1 MGSNYSVNITKIYGI
16 NRMQQPFNYSVDY
29 LKRAAFV
36 DELNNCL
43 KVLGGDDI
51 TPEIQDVIKYLESR
65 VKEIDNK
72 YKMAA

>member
-1 MGSNYSVNITKIYGI
+1 
-16 NRMQQPFNYSVDY
+16 MQQEHNYSVDY

-43 KVLGGDDI
+43 KVLNEDDI
-51 TPEIQDVIKYLESR
+51 TPEIQDVIYYLETR